1 MPFCVS
7 SVYFVYDPDF
17 AHMGLG
23 KYSALREIM
32 LTQSLN
38 EKIED
43 LSYYCMGFY
52 IHTCPKMRYKGQ
64 YKPSELLDPVSY
76 EWYPL
81 ELCQPLLDQD
91 KFFTF
96 ADMAIVERL
105 KKFKIAPGTLDP
117 GRLPEFD
124 MAKIRLVTSQGWVY
138 LGEMIGDMDENT
150 REDIREFVAAV
161 GLELAHK
168 MYLFVPDL

>member
-1 MPFCVS
+1 
-7 SVYFVYDPDF
+7 
-17 AHMGLG
+17 
-23 KYSALREIM
+23 
-32 LTQSLN
+32 
-38 EKIED
+38 
-43 LSYYCMGFY
+43 
-52 IHTCPKMRYKGQ
+52 MRYKGQ

-138 LGEMIGDMDENT
+138 LVLSSRYYLLMTKLIGRNDW
-150 REDIREFVAAV
+150 RY
-161 GLELAHK
+161 G
-168 MYLFVPDL
+168 